1 MILISDWLTGA
12 EQLLLDTHSIK
23 TVLLEL
29 PSLVD
34 TGQVKLA
41 PNGRKAP
48 QSYTKLVIKGQ
59 QSLLFSLSDVQPQQY
74 LIIRNDSS
82 RNVVKSCDVTSGAWC
97 CIRGAVHE
105 TGAG

>member
-1 MILISDWLTGA
+1 M
-12 EQLLLDTHSIK
+12 LLDTHSIK

-59 QSLLFSLSDVQPQQY
+59 QSLLLVYQMCSHSNILSSGMTRAEMLLKVVMSPLEPGAAFVEQYMRLVQGK
-74 LIIRNDSS
+74 I
-82 RNVVKSCDVTSGAWC
+82 
-97 CIRGAVHE
+97 
-105 TGAG
+105 